1 MDFDEVMGCS
11 AGIGDVGLVTDEMAP
26 VKKIARAE
34 IE

>member
-11 AGIGDVGLVTDEMAP
+11 DGIGDVGLVTDEVAP
-26 VKKIARAE
+26 MKKIARAE